1 MARNLSETIKRARA
15 RAGLTQDALAKR
27 AKVSR
32 VYVIKLESGDRQSP
46 SLAVLERLA
55 RALGVAPADLLK

>member
-1 MARNLSETIKRARA
+1 MARNLSDSIRRARV

>member
-1 MARNLSETIKRARA
+1 MARNLSENIRRARA

-46 SLAVLERLA
+46 SLTVLEQLA